1 MVEHNDDYEK
11 NKSRGGIWSFIGY
24 LSFGVLGVF
33 LGAVLIYCLFSFFL
47 VTETE
52 EIQPE
57 VLPEVAEVLPEVEAI
72 PEPREDLVDVV
83 EKTMPAVVGVAR
95 QTYITR
101 FGEQHFEQIE
111 SGSGVVISSDGYI
124 ATNYHVVENADKIS
138 VLIPGKG
145 RYDAELIGIDT
156 LTDLA
161 LLKIDENGLVSI
173 SLGDSEEINIG
184 ETVVAIGNPLGLQ
197 QTVTAGIISA
207 VGRQVRFAGSEFTHT
222 FLQTDALINPGNS
235 GGPLVNTSGEMI
247 GINTAKVAI
256 LGVEGIGLA
265 VPSRTVIR
273 VMDDI
278 KEFGRV
284 IRPHFGLLLEDWLN
298 YEDDREPIMG
308 VRIVEVLPDS
318 AADQAGLLPGDIIVS
333 IGDHDV
339 HYMAQLFDSLLSFY
353 PDDTVSVIFYRE
365 GEEQEV
371 EVTLGERPEVITFPD
386 DIFEPDDQDEG
397 LEEEEEEEM
406 EDDVEEVPEN
416 DHTSGEDLE

>member
-1 MVEHNDDYEK
+1 MVDNNDGYAK
-11 NKSRGGIWSFIGY
+11 NQSRGGIWPVIGY
-24 LSFGVLGVF
+24 LSFGILGIV
-33 LGAVLIYCLFSFFL
+33 LGAVLVYCLFSFFL
-47 VTETE
+47 VADIEDP
-52 EIQPE
+52 QPE
-57 VLPEVAEVLPEVEAI
+57 PLPEIAEVIPEVEAI
-72 PEPREDLVDVV
+72 PRQGEDLVDVV
-83 EKTMPAVVGVAR
+83 EKVMPAVVGVAR
-95 QTYITR
+95 QTYITG
-101 FGEQHFEQIE
+101 FGEERLEEFE
-111 SGSGVVISSDGYI
+111 SGSGVVISNDGYI
-124 ATNYHVVENADKIS
+124 ATNYHVIENADQIS

-145 RYDAELIGIDT
+145 RYEAELIGVDT

-161 LLKIDENGLVSI
+161 LLKIDEVDLVSI
-173 SLGDSEEINIG
+173 PLGDSEEIMIG

-284 IRPHFGLLLEDWLN
+284 IRPHFGLLLDDWLN
-298 YEDDREPIMG
+298 YDDGIEPMMG
-308 VRIVEVLPDS
+308 VRIVEVLKDS
-318 AADQAGLLPGDIIVS
+318 AADQAGLLPGDIIVA
-333 IGDHDV
+333 IGEHDV
-339 HYMAQLFDSLLSFY
+339 LYMAQLFDSLLSFY
-353 PDDTVSVIFYRE
+353 PDETVTVLFYRD
-365 GEEQEV
+365 GEQQEV

-386 DIFEPDDQDEG
+386 DLFEPEQPEDT
-397 LEEEEEEEM
+397 EEEAEEETE
-406 EDDVEEVPEN
+406 EDDAEEDPEN
-416 DHTSGEDLE
+416 DNARGEDLE